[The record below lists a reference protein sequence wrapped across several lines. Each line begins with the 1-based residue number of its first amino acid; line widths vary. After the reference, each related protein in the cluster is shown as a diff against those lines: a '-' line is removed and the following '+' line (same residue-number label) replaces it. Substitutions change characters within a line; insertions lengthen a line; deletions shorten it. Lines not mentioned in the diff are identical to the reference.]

1 MKKLII
7 IFKKEKNKK
16 FVSFPFFY
24 SFLKE
29 KQLSNNKIY
38 FFNEIFLKKK
48 FYLGFLFFINLKKIK
63 CHKSP

>member
-29 KQLSNNKIY
+29 KQLSNNINNWLIFFY
-38 FFNEIFLKKK
+38 FNKK
-48 FYLGFLFFINLKKIK
+48 FINFYKKN
-63 CHKSP
+63 